1 MPKDFLNCVKNGGKV
16 VTKKIDKDRYMH
28 ICYLDGKSY
37 TGEIKY
43 KESSKEKNS
52 KRKK

>member
-1 MPKDFLNCVKNGGKV
+1 MPESFLKCVREGGKV

-28 ICYLDGKSY
+28 ICYLNGKSY
-37 TGEIKY
+37 AGEVKW
-43 KESSKEKNS
+43 KESSKEKHA